1 MFKFRYI
8 LVDDSVAG
16 VGGTAFTLEGILEPV
31 KDLVLSI
38 PTRELSLTDVVKHSD
53 KIWIFGNI
61 HGISVESFNVII
73 SAMERVRFFK
83 VEFDYG
89 YCSFRGRIPHKEW
102 TGESCNCSKSSQ
114 SFMLRSIYELIKEK
128 SIHNFYM
135 SQEQLDFHAIDTHMP
150 SSKCSVLSSCFSENF
165 FSLISEIKVLQ
176 KNGKYAII
184 DGQGGWHS
192 KAKGVKESISYATNN
207 NISYD
212 ILKTESHEE
221 LMRQL
226 CHYTGLIFLPIIH
239 DTCPRITIESKLLGL
254 DLIINEK
261 CQHITEEWWSE
272 TLEGMEEYLSGR
284 PAYMWDSINNALSNN
299 TS

>member
-73 SAMERVRFFK
+73 SAME
-83 VEFDYG
+83 
-89 YCSFRGRIPHKEW
+89 I
-102 TGESCNCSKSSQ
+102 
-114 SFMLRSIYELIKEK
+114 
-128 SIHNFYM
+128 
-135 SQEQLDFHAIDTHMP
+135 
-150 SSKCSVLSSCFSENF
+150 
-165 FSLISEIKVLQ
+165 LQ